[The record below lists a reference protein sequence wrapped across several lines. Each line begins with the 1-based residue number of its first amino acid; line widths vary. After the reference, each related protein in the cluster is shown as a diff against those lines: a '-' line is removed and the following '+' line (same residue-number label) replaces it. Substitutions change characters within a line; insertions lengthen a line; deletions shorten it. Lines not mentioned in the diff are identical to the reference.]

1 MRKGL
6 RFLLYL
12 ILFSGIVI
20 AAFPY
25 IRGAIMDRRAARIA
39 EDFLSR
45 VIVDPYREEDV
56 VITFTEPTEEKR
68 EYPELWDAMVAYNES
83 IYAENQSGMVN
94 LQSFEKQSF
103 VLQNYGL
110 EDEVFGVISVPAI
123 ELSMPIYLG
132 ASRANMAIG
141 AALMTETSLPIGTP
155 NSNAVICG
163 HRGWNGAAY
172 FLYIPSL
179 EKGDIVTIT
188 NLWETLTY
196 EVVDWKIIT
205 PYDVESIH
213 IQPNRD
219 LITLLTCH
227 PPATGGRERYLVFC
241 ERIQTEL
248 EVP

>member
-12 ILFSGIVI
+12 ILFAGIAI
-20 AAFPY
+20 MAFPY
-25 IRGAIMDRRAARIA
+25 VRGAIMDRRAARIA

-56 VITFTEPTEEKR
+56 VITFTEPTEEER

-110 EDEVFGVISVPAI
+110 EDELFGVISVPAI

-163 HRGWNGAAY
+163 HRGWNGASY
-172 FLYIPSL
+172 FLHID
-179 EKGDIVTIT
+179 KIQIGDTVTII
-188 NLWETLTY
+188 NLWEELEY
-196 EVVDWKIIT
+196 KVVSTKIIT
-205 PYDVESIH
+205 PYDLDAVK
-213 IQPNRD
+213 IQEGKEM
-219 LITLLTCH
+219 ITLLSCH
-227 PPATGGRERYLVFC
+227 PVASGGKQRYLVFC
-241 ERIQTEL
+241 ER
-248 EVP
+248 VA

>member
-12 ILFSGIVI
+12 ILFAGIAVM
-20 AAFPY
+20 AFPY
-25 IRGAIMDRRAARIA
+25 VRGAIMDRRAARIA

-45 VIVDPYREEDV
+45 VIVDPYREEDI
-56 VITFTEPTEEKR
+56 VITFTEPTEEER
-68 EYPELWDAMVAYNES
+68 EYPELWDAMVAYNEF

-163 HRGWNGAAY
+163 HRGWNGASY
-172 FLYIPSL
+172 FLHID
-179 EKGDIVTIT
+179 KIQIGDTVTIT
-188 NLWETLTY
+188 NLWEELEY
-196 EVVDWKIIT
+196 KVVSTKIIS
-205 PYDVESIH
+205 PYDLDAVK
-213 IQPNRD
+213 IQED
-219 LITLLTCH
+219 KEMITLLSCH
-227 PPATGGRERYLVFC
+227 PVASGGKQRYLVFC
-241 ERIQTEL
+241 ERTK
-248 EVP
+248 

>member
-12 ILFSGIVI
+12 ILFAGIAVM
-20 AAFPY
+20 AFPY
-25 IRGAIMDRRAARIA
+25 VRGAIMDRRAARIA

-45 VIVDPYREEDV
+45 VIVDPYKEEDV
-56 VITFTEPTEEKR
+56 VITFTEPTEEER

-110 EDEVFGVISVPAI
+110 EDEVFGVLSVPAI

-141 AALMTETSLPIGTP
+141 AALMTETSMPIGTP

-163 HRGWNGAAY
+163 HRGWNGASY
-172 FLYIPSL
+172 FLHID
-179 EKGDIVTIT
+179 KIKIGDTVTIT
-188 NLWETLTY
+188 NLWEELEYT
-196 EVVDWKIIT
+196 VVSTKIIS
-205 PYDVESIH
+205 PYDLDAVK
-213 IQPNRD
+213 IQEGKEM
-219 LITLLTCH
+219 ITLLSCH
-227 PPATGGRERYLVFC
+227 PVASGGKQRYLVYC
-241 ERIQTEL
+241 ERTK
-248 EVP
+248 

>member
-12 ILFSGIVI
+12 ILFAGIAVM
-20 AAFPY
+20 AFPY
-25 IRGAIMDRRAARIA
+25 VRGAIMDRRAARIA

-45 VIVDPYREEDV
+45 IIVDPYREEDV
-56 VITFTEPTEEKR
+56 VITFTEPTEEER

-110 EDEVFGVISVPAI
+110 EDEVFGVLSVPAI

-163 HRGWNGAAY
+163 HRGWNGASY
-172 FLYIPSL
+172 FLHID
-179 EKGDIVTIT
+179 KIQIGDTVTIT
-188 NLWETLTY
+188 NLWEELHYT
-196 EVVDWKIIT
+196 VVSTKIIT
-205 PYDVESIH
+205 PYDLDAVK
-213 IQPNRD
+213 IQKGKEM
-219 LITLLTCH
+219 ITLLSCH
-227 PPATGGRERYLVFC
+227 PVASGGKQRYLVFC
-241 ERIQTEL
+241 ERIY
-248 EVP
+248 

>member
-12 ILFSGIVI
+12 ILFAGIAI
-20 AAFPY
+20 MAFPY
-25 IRGAIMDRRAARIA
+25 VQGAIMDRRAARIA

-45 VIVDPYREEDV
+45 VIVNPYREEDV
-56 VITFTEPTEEKR
+56 VITFTEPTEEER

-163 HRGWNGAAY
+163 HRGWNGASY
-172 FLYIPSL
+172 FLHID
-179 EKGDIVTIT
+179 KIQIGDTVTIT
-188 NLWETLTY
+188 NLWEELEY
-196 EVVDWKIIT
+196 KVVSTKIIT
-205 PYDVESIH
+205 PYDLDTVK
-213 IQPNRD
+213 IQEGKEM
-219 LITLLTCH
+219 ITLLSCH
-227 PPATGGRERYLVFC
+227 PVASGGKQRYLVFC
-241 ERIQTEL
+241 ER
-248 EVP
+248 VA

>member
-12 ILFSGIVI
+12 ILFAGIAVM
-20 AAFPY
+20 AFPY
-25 IRGAIMDRRAARIA
+25 VRGAIMDRRAARIA

-45 VIVDPYREEDV
+45 VLIDPYREEDV
-56 VITFTEPTEEKR
+56 VITFTEPTEEER

-110 EDEVFGVISVPAI
+110 EDEVFGVLSVPAI

-141 AALMTETSLPIGTP
+141 AALMTETSMPIGTP

-163 HRGWNGAAY
+163 HRGWNGASY
-172 FLYIPSL
+172 FLNID
-179 EKGDIVTIT
+179 KIQIGDTVTIT
-188 NLWETLTY
+188 NLWEELEYT
-196 EVVDWKIIT
+196 VVSTKIIS
-205 PYDVESIH
+205 PYDLDAVK
-213 IQPNRD
+213 IQD
-219 LITLLTCH
+219 GKEMITLLSCH
-227 PPATGGRERYLVFC
+227 PVASGGKQRYLVFC
-241 ERIQTEL
+241 NR
-248 EVP
+248 VK

>member
-12 ILFSGIVI
+12 ILFAGIAI
-20 AAFPY
+20 MAFPY
-25 IRGAIMDRRAARIA
+25 VRGAIMDRRAARIA

-45 VIVDPYREEDV
+45 VVVDPYREEAI
-56 VITFTEPTEEKR
+56 VITFIEPTEEER

-163 HRGWNGAAY
+163 HRGWNGASY
-172 FLYIPSL
+172 FLHID
-179 EKGDIVTIT
+179 KIQIGDTVTIT
-188 NLWETLTY
+188 NLWEELEYT
-196 EVVDWKIIT
+196 VVSTKIIS
-205 PYDVESIH
+205 PYDLDAVK
-213 IQPNRD
+213 IQKGKEM
-219 LITLLTCH
+219 ITLLSCH
-227 PPATGGRERYLVFC
+227 PVASGGKQRYLVYC
-241 ERIQTEL
+241 ERTK
-248 EVP
+248 

>member
-12 ILFSGIVI
+12 ILFSGIAVM
-20 AAFPY
+20 AFPY
-25 IRGAIMDRRAARIA
+25 VRGAIMDRRAARIA

-45 VIVDPYREEDV
+45 IIVDPYREEDV
-56 VITFTEPTEEKR
+56 VITFTEPTEEER

-110 EDEVFGVISVPAI
+110 KDEVFGVISVPAI

-132 ASRANMAIG
+132 ANRANMAIG

-163 HRGWNGAAY
+163 HRGWNGASY
-172 FLYIPSL
+172 FLHID
-179 EKGDIVTIT
+179 KIQIGDTVTIT
-188 NLWETLTY
+188 NLWEELEY
-196 EVVDWKIIT
+196 KVVSTKIIT
-205 PYDVESIH
+205 PYDLDAVK
-213 IQPNRD
+213 IQEGKEM
-219 LITLLTCH
+219 ITLLSCH
-227 PPATGGRERYLVFC
+227 PVASGGKQRYLVFC
-241 ERIQTEL
+241 ER
-248 EVP
+248 VA

>member
-12 ILFSGIVI
+12 ILFTGIAVM
-20 AAFPY
+20 AFPY

-45 VIVDPYREEDV
+45 VLVDQYREENV
-56 VITFTEPTEEKR
+56 VITFTEPTEEER
-68 EYPELWDAMVAYNES
+68 EYPDLWDAMVAYNES
-83 IYAENQSGMVN
+83 IYAEGQSGMVN

-123 ELSMPIYLG
+123 DLSMPIYLG
-132 ASRANMAIG
+132 ASRDNMAVG

-163 HRGWNGAAY
+163 HRGWNGASY
-172 FLYIPSL
+172 FLHID
-179 EKGDIVTIT
+179 KIQVGDSVTIT
-188 NLWETLTY
+188 NLWEELKYT
-196 EVVDWKIIT
+196 VVSTKIIT
-205 PYDVESIH
+205 PYDLDAVK
-213 IQPNRD
+213 IQEGKEM
-219 LITLLTCH
+219 ITLLSCH
-227 PPATGGRERYLVFC
+227 PVASGGKQRYLVCC
-241 ERIQTEL
+241 ERIY
-248 EVP
+248 

>member
-12 ILFSGIVI
+12 ILFAGIAVM
-20 AAFPY
+20 AFPY
-25 IRGAIMDRRAARIA
+25 VRGAIMDRRAARIA

-45 VIVDPYREEDV
+45 VVVDPYREEDI
-56 VITFTEPTEEKR
+56 VITFTEPTEEER

-103 VLQNYGL
+103 VLQNYSL

-123 ELSMPIYLG
+123 DLSMPIYLG

-163 HRGWNGAAY
+163 HRGWNGASY
-172 FLYIPSL
+172 FLHID
-179 EKGDIVTIT
+179 KIQIGDTVTIT
-188 NLWETLTY
+188 NLWEELEYT
-196 EVVDWKIIT
+196 VVSTKIIS
-205 PYDVESIH
+205 PYDLDAVK
-213 IQPNRD
+213 IQEGKEM
-219 LITLLTCH
+219 ITLLSCH
-227 PPATGGRERYLVFC
+227 PVASGGKQRYLVFC
-241 ERIQTEL
+241 ERTK
-248 EVP
+248 

>member
-12 ILFSGIVI
+12 ILFAGIAI
-20 AAFPY
+20 MAFPY
-25 IRGAIMDRRAARIA
+25 VRGAIMDRRAARIA

-45 VIVDPYREEDV
+45 VLIDPYREEDV
-56 VITFTEPTEEKR
+56 VITFTEPTEEER

-83 IYAENQSGMVN
+83 IYAENQSEMVN

-110 EDEVFGVISVPAI
+110 EDEVFGVLSVPAI

-163 HRGWNGAAY
+163 HRGWNGASY
-172 FLYIPSL
+172 FLHID
-179 EKGDIVTIT
+179 KIQIGDTVTIT
-188 NLWETLTY
+188 NLWEELHYT
-196 EVVDWKIIT
+196 VVSTKIIT
-205 PYDVESIH
+205 PYDLDAVK
-213 IQPNRD
+213 IQEGKEM
-219 LITLLTCH
+219 ITLLSCH
-227 PPATGGRERYLVFC
+227 PVASGGKQRYLVFC
-241 ERIQTEL
+241 ERMN
-248 EVP
+248 

>member
-12 ILFSGIVI
+12 ILFAGIAVM
-20 AAFPY
+20 AFPY
-25 IRGAIMDRRAARIA
+25 VRGAIMDRRAARIA

-45 VIVDPYREEDV
+45 VLIDPYREEDV
-56 VITFTEPTEEKR
+56 VITFTEPTEEER

-110 EDEVFGVISVPAI
+110 EDEVFGVLSVPAI

-163 HRGWNGAAY
+163 HRGWNGASY
-172 FLYIPSL
+172 FLLID
-179 EKGDIVTIT
+179 KIQIGDSVTIT
-188 NLWETLTY
+188 NLWDELEY
-196 EVVDWKIIT
+196 KVVSTKIIT
-205 PYDVESIH
+205 PYDLDAVK
-213 IQPNRD
+213 IQEGKEM
-219 LITLLTCH
+219 ITLLSCH
-227 PPATGGRERYLVFC
+227 PVASGGKQRYLVFC
-241 ERIQTEL
+241 ER
-248 EVP
+248 VA

>member
-12 ILFSGIVI
+12 ILFAGIAVM
-20 AAFPY
+20 AFPY
-25 IRGAIMDRRAARIA
+25 VRGAIMDRRAARIA

-56 VITFTEPTEEKR
+56 VITFTEPTEEER

-110 EDEVFGVISVPAI
+110 EDEVFGVLSVPAI

-141 AALMTETSLPIGTP
+141 AALMTETSLPIGMP

-163 HRGWNGAAY
+163 HRGWNGASY
-172 FLYIPSL
+172 FLHID
-179 EKGDIVTIT
+179 KIQIGDIVTIT
-188 NLWETLTY
+188 NLWEELQY
-196 EVVDWKIIT
+196 EVVSTKIIT
-205 PYDVESIH
+205 PYDLDAVK
-213 IQPNRD
+213 IQEGKEM
-219 LITLLTCH
+219 ITLLSCH
-227 PPATGGRERYLVFC
+227 PVASGGKQRYLVFC
-241 ERIQTEL
+241 ERTK
-248 EVP
+248 

>member
-12 ILFSGIVI
+12 ILFAGIAVM
-20 AAFPY
+20 AFPY
-25 IRGAIMDRRAARIA
+25 VRGAIMDRRAARIA

-45 VIVDPYREEDV
+45 VIVNPYREEDV
-56 VITFTEPTEEKR
+56 VITFTEPTEEER

-163 HRGWNGAAY
+163 HRGWNGASF
-172 FLYIPSL
+172 FLHID
-179 EKGDIVTIT
+179 KIQIGDTVTIT
-188 NLWETLTY
+188 NLWEELEYT
-196 EVVDWKIIT
+196 VVSTKIIS
-205 PYDVESIH
+205 PYDLDAVK
-213 IQPNRD
+213 IQD
-219 LITLLTCH
+219 GKEMITLLSCH
-227 PPATGGRERYLVFC
+227 PVASGGKQRYLVFC
-241 ERIQTEL
+241 ERTK
-248 EVP
+248 

>member
-12 ILFSGIVI
+12 ILFSGIAI
-20 AAFPY
+20 MAFPY
-25 IRGAIMDRRAARIA
+25 VRGAIMDRRAARIA

-56 VITFTEPTEEKR
+56 VITFTEPTEEER

-141 AALMTETSLPIGTP
+141 AALMTETSMPIGTP

-163 HRGWNGAAY
+163 HRGWNGASY
-172 FLYIPSL
+172 FLHID
-179 EKGDIVTIT
+179 KIQIGDTVTIT
-188 NLWETLTY
+188 NLWEELEYT
-196 EVVDWKIIT
+196 VVSTKIIS
-205 PYDVESIH
+205 PYDLDAVK
-213 IQPNRD
+213 IQEGKEM
-219 LITLLTCH
+219 ITLLSCH
-227 PPATGGRERYLVFC
+227 PVASGGKQRYLVFC
-241 ERIQTEL
+241 ERTK
-248 EVP
+248 

>member
-12 ILFSGIVI
+12 ILFAGIAVM
-20 AAFPY
+20 AFPY
-25 IRGAIMDRRAARIA
+25 VRGAIMDRRAARIA

-45 VIVDPYREEDV
+45 VLIDPYREEDV
-56 VITFTEPTEEKR
+56 VITFTEPTEEER

-110 EDEVFGVISVPAI
+110 EDEVFGVLSVPAI

-141 AALMTETSLPIGTP
+141 AALMTETSMPIGTP

-163 HRGWNGAAY
+163 HRGWNGASY
-172 FLYIPSL
+172 FLHID
-179 EKGDIVTIT
+179 KIKIGDTVTIT
-188 NLWETLTY
+188 NLWEELEYT
-196 EVVDWKIIT
+196 VVSTKIIS
-205 PYDVESIH
+205 PYDLDAVK
-213 IQPNRD
+213 IQKGKEM
-219 LITLLTCH
+219 ITLLSCH
-227 PPATGGRERYLVFC
+227 PVASGGKQRYLVYC
-241 ERIQTEL
+241 ERTK
-248 EVP
+248 

>member
-12 ILFSGIVI
+12 ILFSGITI
-20 AAFPY
+20 ATFPY

-45 VIVDPYREEDV
+45 VIVDPYREEDI
-56 VITFTEPTEEKR
+56 VITITEPTEEER

-110 EDEVFGVISVPAI
+110 EDEVFGVITVPAI

-163 HRGWNGAAY
+163 HRGWNGASY
-172 FLYIPSL
+172 FLHID
-179 EKGDIVTIT
+179 KIQIGDTVTVT
-188 NLWETLTY
+188 NLWEELEYT
-196 EVVDWKIIT
+196 VVSTKIIS
-205 PYDVESIH
+205 PYDLDAVK
-213 IQPNRD
+213 IQEGKEM
-219 LITLLTCH
+219 ITLLSCH
-227 PPATGGRERYLVFC
+227 PVASGGKQRYLVFC
-241 ERIQTEL
+241 ER
-248 EVP
+248 VA

>member
-12 ILFSGIVI
+12 ILFSGIAI

-45 VIVDPYREEDV
+45 VVVDPYREEDI
-56 VITFTEPTEEKR
+56 VISFTEPTEEKQ

-132 ASRANMAIG
+132 ASRSNMAIG

-163 HRGWNGAAY
+163 HRGWNGASY
-172 FLYIPSL
+172 FLHID
-179 EKGDIVTIT
+179 KIQIGDTVTVT
-188 NLWETLTY
+188 NLWEELEYT
-196 EVVDWKIIT
+196 VVSTKIIT
-205 PYDVESIH
+205 PYDLDAVK
-213 IQPNRD
+213 IQEGKEM
-219 LITLLTCH
+219 ITLLSCH
-227 PPATGGRERYLVFC
+227 PVASGGKQRYLVFC
-241 ERIQTEL
+241 ERIY
-248 EVP
+248 

>member
-163 HRGWNGAAY
+163 HRGWNGASY
-172 FLYIPSL
+172 FLHID
-179 EKGDIVTIT
+179 KIQIGDTVTIT
-188 NLWETLTY
+188 NLWEELEYT
-196 EVVDWKIIT
+196 VVSTKIIS
-205 PYDVESIH
+205 PYDLDAVK
-213 IQPNRD
+213 IQEGKEM
-219 LITLLTCH
+219 ITLLSCH
-227 PPATGGRERYLVFC
+227 PVASGGKQRYLVFC
-241 ERIQTEL
+241 ERTK
-248 EVP
+248 

>member
-12 ILFSGIVI
+12 ILFAGISVM
-20 AAFPY
+20 AFPY
-25 IRGAIMDRRAARIA
+25 VRGAIMDRRVARIA

-45 VIVDPYREEDV
+45 VIVDPYREEDI
-56 VITFTEPTEEKR
+56 VITFTEPTVEER

-83 IYAENQSGMVN
+83 IYAESQSGMVN

-123 ELSMPIYLG
+123 DLSMPIYLG

-141 AALMTETSLPIGTP
+141 AALMTETSMPIGTP

-163 HRGWNGAAY
+163 HRGWNGASY
-172 FLYIPSL
+172 FLNID
-179 EKGDIVTIT
+179 KIQIGDTVTIT
-188 NLWETLTY
+188 NLWEELEYT
-196 EVVDWKIIT
+196 VVSTKIIS
-205 PYDVESIH
+205 PYDLDAVK
-213 IQPNRD
+213 IQEGKEM
-219 LITLLTCH
+219 ITLLSCH
-227 PPATGGRERYLVFC
+227 PVASGGKQRYLVFC
-241 ERIQTEL
+241 ERTK
-248 EVP
+248 

>member
-12 ILFSGIVI
+12 ILFAGIAI
-20 AAFPY
+20 MAFPY
-25 IRGAIMDRRAARIA
+25 VQGAIMDRRAARIA

-45 VIVDPYREEDV
+45 VIVNPYREEDV
-56 VITFTEPTEEKR
+56 VITFTEPTEEER

-163 HRGWNGAAY
+163 HRGWNGASY
-172 FLYIPSL
+172 FLHID
-179 EKGDIVTIT
+179 KIQIGDIVTIT
-188 NLWETLTY
+188 NLWEELEYT
-196 EVVDWKIIT
+196 VVSTKIIT
-205 PYDVESIH
+205 PYNLNAIK
-213 IQPNRD
+213 IQEGKEM
-219 LITLLTCH
+219 ITLLSCH
-227 PPATGGRERYLVFC
+227 PVASGGKQRYLVFC
-241 ERIQTEL
+241 ER
-248 EVP
+248 VK

>member
-12 ILFSGIVI
+12 ILFSGIAI

-45 VIVDPYREEDV
+45 VVVDPYREED
-56 VITFTEPTEEKR
+56 ILISFTEPTEEKQK
-68 EYPELWDAMVAYNES
+68 YPELWDAMVAYNES

-110 EDEVFGVISVPAI
+110 EDEVFGVISVPAL
-123 ELSMPIYLG
+123 ELSMPIFLG
-132 ASRANMAIG
+132 ASRSNMAIG

-163 HRGWNGAAY
+163 HRGWNGASY
-172 FLYIPSL
+172 FLHID
-179 EKGDIVTIT
+179 KIQIGDTVTVT
-188 NLWETLTY
+188 NLWEELEYT
-196 EVVDWKIIT
+196 VVSTKIIT
-205 PYDVESIH
+205 PYDLDAVK
-213 IQPNRD
+213 IQEGKEM
-219 LITLLTCH
+219 ITLLSCH
-227 PPATGGRERYLVFC
+227 PVASGGKQRYLVFC
-241 ERIQTEL
+241 ER
-248 EVP
+248 VA

>member
-12 ILFSGIVI
+12 ILFAGIAVM
-20 AAFPY
+20 AFPY
-25 IRGAIMDRRAARIA
+25 VRGAIMDRRTARIA

-45 VIVDPYREEDV
+45 VVVDPYREEDI
-56 VITFTEPTEEKR
+56 VITFTEPTEEER

-163 HRGWNGAAY
+163 HRGWNGASY
-172 FLYIPSL
+172 FLHID
-179 EKGDIVTIT
+179 KIQIGDIVTIT
-188 NLWETLTY
+188 NLWEELEY
-196 EVVDWKIIT
+196 KVVSTKIIS
-205 PYDVESIH
+205 PYDLDAVK
-213 IQPNRD
+213 IQEGKEM
-219 LITLLTCH
+219 ITLLSCH
-227 PPATGGRERYLVFC
+227 PVASGGKQRYLAFC
-241 ERIQTEL
+241 ERVE
-248 EVP
+248 

>member
-12 ILFSGIVI
+12 ILFAGIAVM
-20 AAFPY
+20 AFPY
-25 IRGAIMDRRAARIA
+25 VRGAIMDRRAARIA

-45 VIVDPYREEDV
+45 VLIDPYREEDV
-56 VITFTEPTEEKR
+56 VITFTEPTEEER

-132 ASRANMAIG
+132 SSRANMAIG
-141 AALMTETSLPIGTP
+141 AALMTETSMPIGTP

-163 HRGWNGAAY
+163 HRGWNGASY
-172 FLYIPSL
+172 FLNID
-179 EKGDIVTIT
+179 KIQIGDTVTIT
-188 NLWETLTY
+188 NLWEELEYT
-196 EVVDWKIIT
+196 VVSTKIIS
-205 PYDVESIH
+205 PYDLDAVK
-213 IQPNRD
+213 IQEGKEM
-219 LITLLTCH
+219 ITLLSCH
-227 PPATGGRERYLVFC
+227 PVASGGKQRYLVFC
-241 ERIQTEL
+241 ERINDCAG
-248 EVP
+248 

>member
-12 ILFSGIVI
+12 ILFSGIAI
-20 AAFPY
+20 MAFPY
-25 IRGAIMDRRAARIA
+25 VRGAIMDRRAARIA

-56 VITFTEPTEEKR
+56 VITFTEPTEEER

-141 AALMTETSLPIGTP
+141 AALMTETSMPIGTP

-163 HRGWNGAAY
+163 HRGWNGASY
-172 FLYIPSL
+172 FLHID
-179 EKGDIVTIT
+179 KIQIGDTVTIT
-188 NLWETLTY
+188 NLWEELEYT
-196 EVVDWKIIT
+196 VVSTKIIS
-205 PYDVESIH
+205 PYDLDAVK
-213 IQPNRD
+213 IQED
-219 LITLLTCH
+219 KEMITLLSCH
-227 PPATGGRERYLVFC
+227 PVASGGKQRYLVYC
-241 ERIQTEL
+241 ERTK
-248 EVP
+248 

>member
-12 ILFSGIVI
+12 ILFAGIAVM
-20 AAFPY
+20 AFPY

-45 VIVDPYREEDV
+45 VIVDPYREEDI
-56 VITFTEPTEEKR
+56 VITVTEPTEEER

-163 HRGWNGAAY
+163 HRGWNGASY
-172 FLYIPSL
+172 FLHID
-179 EKGDIVTIT
+179 KIQIGDTVTIT
-188 NLWETLTY
+188 NLWEELEY
-196 EVVDWKIIT
+196 KVVSTKIIT
-205 PYDVESIH
+205 PYDLDAVK
-213 IQPNRD
+213 IQEGKEM
-219 LITLLTCH
+219 ITLLSCH
-227 PPATGGRERYLVFC
+227 PVASGGKQRYLVFC
-241 ERIQTEL
+241 ERIN
-248 EVP
+248 